1 MTGTPPTAAV
11 PSADMVAAMVREIR
25 RFVRGEVV
33 PLEAQIDE
41 TDEIPE
47 RIRNQAA
54 ELGLYGFALPA
65 EYGGIGLTVEQQ
77 VQVVFELGWTTPAF
91 RSMFGTNNGIA
102 GHVLVLGGTPEQQS
116 ALLPRLASGEVT
128 AAFALTEPE
137 AGSSAADLMTT
148 ARRDADEWVLDGT
161 KRYITNA
168 PVADMFMVFAR
179 SSPKSRSADGISAF
193 AVPADTSGLTVGPR
207 DHKMGQAGAW
217 TADVIL
223 DGVRVGTDA
232 LIGGVEGKGYRTA
245 LACLAHGRLHVAAL
259 CIGLAARLV
268 EESLG
273 RAITRR
279 QGGRPIAEHQLV
291 AAMLADSQ
299 TDLMAGR
306 ALVLDTARAYDA
318 RTDTR
323 LGPACAKLFAS
334 EMVGRV
340 ADRAVQIHGGAGYM
354 RGVPVERF
362 YRDAR
367 LFRIYEGTS
376 QIQQLVIAAELV
388 RNRRRALVRA
398 KSNA

>member
-1 MTGTPPTAAV
+1 MTGTPSSAAAPTAEMFAL
-11 PSADMVAAMVREIR
+11 MLREIR
-25 RFVRGEVV
+25 RFVRSEVV

-47 RIRNQAA
+47 RIREQAA

-65 EYGGIGLTVEQQ
+65 EHGGIGLTMEQE
-77 VQVVFELGWTTPAF
+77 VQLVFELGWTTPAF
-91 RSMFGTNNGIA
+91 RSMVGTNNGIG
-102 GHVLVLGGTPEQQS
+102 GHVLVLGGTPEQQRR
-116 ALLPRLASGEVT
+116 LLPPLASGELT

-137 AGSSAADLMTT
+137 AGSSPADLMTS
-148 ARRDADEWVLDGT
+148 ARHVGDGWVLDGT
-161 KRYITNA
+161 KRFITNA
-168 PVADMFMVFAR
+168 PVAGLFMVFAR
-179 SSPKSRSADGISAF
+179 SSGEIGSADGISAF
-193 AVPADTSGLTVGPR
+193 AVPSDTPGLTVGPR

-223 DGVRVGTDA
+223 DGVHVGGDS
-232 LIGGVEGKGYRTA
+232 LIGGLEGTGYRTA
-245 LACLAHGRLHVAAL
+245 LACLAHGRLHIAAL
-259 CIGLAARLV
+259 CVGLAARLV

-273 RAITRR
+273 RALARR

-306 ALVLDTARAYDA
+306 ALVLETARAFDEGI
-318 RTDTR
+318 DTR

-340 ADRAVQIHGGAGYM
+340 ADRAVQIHGGAGYI
-354 RGVPVERF
+354 RGIPVERF

-388 RNRRRALVRA
+388 RSRGRAGRA
-398 KSNA
+398 RSNA

>member
-1 MTGTPPTAAV
+1 MQ
-11 PSADMVAAMVREIR
+11 SRRADITTEMFAAMLREIR
-25 RFVRGEVV
+25 RFVRIEVV

-47 RIRNQAA
+47 RIREQAA
-54 ELGLYGFALPA
+54 ELGLFGFALPA
-65 EYGGIGLTVEQQ
+65 EHGGIGLTAEQE
-77 VQVVFELGWTTPAF
+77 VQLVFELGWTTPAF
-91 RSMFGTNNGIA
+91 RSMIGTNNGIA
-102 GHVLVLGGTPEQQS
+102 GHVLVLGGTPEQQRR
-116 ALLPRLASGEVT
+116 LLPPLASGQLT

-137 AGSSAADLMTT
+137 AGSSPADLSTS
-148 ARRDADEWVLDGT
+148 ARRDGDGWVLDGS
-161 KRYITNA
+161 KRFITNA
-168 PVADMFMVFAR
+168 PMAGLFMVFAR
-179 SSPKSRSADGISAF
+179 SSGETGSADGISAF
-193 AVPADTSGLTVGPR
+193 AVPSDTPGLTVGPR

-223 DGVRVGTDA
+223 DGVRVGGDA
-232 LIGGVEGKGYRTA
+232 LIGGLEGTGYRTA
-245 LACLAHGRLHVAAL
+245 LACLAHGRLSIAAL
-259 CIGLAARLV
+259 CVGLAARLV
-268 EESLG
+268 EESLA
-273 RAITRR
+273 RATARR

-306 ALVLDTARAYDA
+306 ALVLETARAYDEGS
-318 RTDTR
+318 DTR

-354 RGVPVERF
+354 RGIPVERF

-388 RNRRRALVRA
+388 RSRGRAGRA
-398 KSNA
+398 RSNA

>member
-1 MTGTPPTAAV
+1 MTGAQSTANA
-11 PSADMVAAMVREIR
+11 PSAEMFAVILREVR
-25 RFVRGEVV
+25 RFVRNEVV

-47 RIRNQAA
+47 RIRAQAA

-65 EYGGIGLTVEQQ
+65 EHGGVGLTAEQE
-77 VQVVFELGWTTPAF
+77 VRLVFELGWTTPAL
-91 RSMFGTNNGIA
+91 RSMIGTNNGIA
-102 GHVLVLGGTPEQQS
+102 GHVLVLGGTPEQQHR
-116 ALLPRLASGEVT
+116 LLPRLASGEVT
-128 AAFALTEPE
+128 AAFALTEPD
-137 AGSSAADLMTT
+137 AGSSPADLTTT
-148 ARRDADEWVLDGT
+148 ARRDADGWVLDGT
-161 KRYITNA
+161 KRFITNA
-168 PVADMFMVFAR
+168 PLAGLFMVFAR
-179 SSPKSRSADGISAF
+179 SSGETGSADGISAF
-193 AVPADTSGLTVGPR
+193 AVPSDTPGLTVGPR

-223 DGVRVGTDA
+223 DGVRVGQDA
-232 LIGGVEGKGYRTA
+232 LIGEVEGRGYRTA
-245 LACLAHGRLHVAAL
+245 LACLAHGRLHIAAL
-259 CIGLAARLV
+259 CVGLAARLV
-268 EESLG
+268 EESVD
-273 RAITRR
+273 RAIARR

-306 ALVLDTARAYDA
+306 ALVLETARAFDSGH
-318 RTDTR
+318 DTR

-354 RGVPVERF
+354 RGIPVERF

-376 QIQQLVIAAELV
+376 QIQQLVIAGELV
-388 RNRRRALVRA
+388 RSRRRPVR
-398 KSNA
+398 